1 MKGDIYHIVNRGVN
15 KQKIFLSD
23 KDYERFVT
31 NLYVFNNK
39 NGAIRVSKKDF
50 LKDPTEQEKIVEIL
64 KWTLMSNHYHLLVEE
79 VVDGGV
85 VDFVKRIGNGY
96 TKYFNIKNNRSGYLF
111 QNAAKIILA
120 KNETH
125 FAYLPI
131 YIDLNPIDLV
141 QADWKENGIKDSQK
155 VLEFISSYKWASVAD
170 YIGKGNYPSIIN
182 KEKFFEVFEYTGEQ
196 YKKELKEWINNK
208 KEKDRKILKYVNVVG

>member
-50 LKDPTEQEKIVEIL
+50 LKDPPEQEKIVEIL
-64 KWTLMSNHYHLLVEE
+64 KWTLMPNHYHLLIEE

-125 FAYLPI
+125 FTYLPI
-131 YIDLNPIDLV
+131 YIDLNPIDLM

-155 VLEFISSYKWASVAD
+155 ILEFISSYKWASVAD
-170 YIGKGNYPSIIN
+170 YIGDGNYPSIIS
-182 KEKFFEVFEYTGEQ
+182 KEKFFEVFEYTSEQ
-196 YKKELKEWINNK
+196 YKKELKEWVNNN
-208 KEKDRKILKYVNVVG
+208 KEKDREILKHVNVAG